1 MADQVLTNLAKETSV
16 ETKSLQADTQEKEE
30 EMSPEPQKLIVRF
43 QVAPE
48 PDIGTI
54 KPRHSRLRKTA
65 RKTITRRQA
74 IDINWYEGPLGFDPL
89 PPPPSPIKKQIESKG
104 ENSVSEKEPMEMEPE
119 PSEQSM
125 DDTAQSK
132 FTLTFASAA
141 EYPGPCP
148 HGNCGWLDD

>member
-1 MADQVLTNLAKETSV
+1 MADQSPINSAEDVSV
-16 ETKSLQADTQEKEE
+16 EDESLLADTMVEE
-30 EMSPEPQKLIVRF
+30 QQMSPEPQKLIVRF

-54 KPRHSRLRKTA
+54 KPRRSRLRKTA
-65 RKTITRRQA
+65 RKTITRRRA
-74 IDINWYEGPLGFDPL
+74 IDISWYEGFDSP
-89 PPPPSPIKKQIESKG
+89 PPPPSPIKKLIESKG
-104 ENSVSEKEPMEMEPE
+104 ENSVSEEEPMEMEPE

-141 EYPGPCP
+141 DYPGPCP
-148 HGNCGWLDD
+148 HDSCGWLDD

>member
-1 MADQVLTNLAKETSV
+1 MADQVPFVLSEETSV
-16 ETKSLQADTQEKEE
+16 ESEHLLADAIAEE
-30 EMSPEPQKLIVRF
+30 EKMSPEPQKLTVRF

-54 KPRHSRLRKTA
+54 KPRRTRLRKTA

-74 IDINWYEGPLGFDPL
+74 IDISWYEGPLGFDSPL
-89 PPPPSPIKKQIESKG
+89 PPPSPIKKMIESKG

-119 PSEQSM
+119 PSDQSM

-141 EYPGPCP
+141 DYPGPCS
-148 HGNCGWLDD
+148 HGSCGWLDD